1 MTTSMEGERD
11 FGSAATTTRRTGS
24 GDLWIV
30 VLSAPRRMKRILYG
44 GLSLGERMATRV
56 LYMEERRGQEP
67 DPCYA
72 REFDASVIDRGP
84 DFVILDQTLFYAE
97 GGGQP
102 YDTGVLRGGEAESKV
117 LRVMKDKGVIKHYVD
132 RMPMGTAVHGIVD
145 WGRRY
150 KHMRMHTSQ
159 HLMSG
164 LVFRIYGA
172 RTVGNQIH
180 TDYSRVDFQP
190 ANFTPEDL
198 KRIEDETNSVIESKQ
213 EVRIFEEDRVVV
225 HNKIEDRALLD
236 LIPESVRRLRV
247 IQIGSADYCPCGG
260 THLKNVSEIGRV
272 RVTEKRS
279 KGRETDRIVY
289 ELVPP

>member
-1 MTTSMEGERD
+1 
-11 FGSAATTTRRTGS
+11 
-24 GDLWIV
+24 
-30 VLSAPRRMKRILYG
+30 
-44 GLSLGERMATRV
+44 MATRV

-72 REFDASVIDRGP
+72 REFDASVIEQGP
-84 DFVILDQTLFYAE
+84 DFVVLDQTLFYAE

-145 WGRRY
+145 WDRRY

-198 KRIEDETNSVIESKQ
+198 RRIEDETNSVIGSKQ

-289 ELVPP
+289 ELAPPSAGPVGVG

>member
-1 MTTSMEGERD
+1 
-11 FGSAATTTRRTGS
+11 
-24 GDLWIV
+24 
-30 VLSAPRRMKRILYG
+30 
-44 GLSLGERMATRV
+44 
-56 LYMEERRGQEP
+56 
-67 DPCYA
+67 
-72 REFDASVIDRGP
+72 
-84 DFVILDQTLFYAE
+84 
-97 GGGQP
+97 
-102 YDTGVLRGGEAESKV
+102 
-117 LRVMKDKGVIKHYVD
+117 
-132 RMPMGTAVHGIVD
+132 
-145 WGRRY
+145 
-150 KHMRMHTSQ
+150 
-159 HLMSG
+159 MSG

>member
-1 MTTSMEGERD
+1 
-11 FGSAATTTRRTGS
+11 
-24 GDLWIV
+24 
-30 VLSAPRRMKRILYG
+30 
-44 GLSLGERMATRV
+44 
-56 LYMEERRGQEP
+56 MEERRGQDP

-72 REFDASVIDRGP
+72 REFEARIAERGP
-84 DFVILDQTLFYAE
+84 DFVVLDQTLFYAD

-102 YDTGVLRGGEAESKV
+102 YDTGVLRWNGGEARV
-117 LRVMKDKGVIKHYVD
+117 LRVTKEKGVIKHFVD
-132 RMPMGTAVHGIVD
+132 RMPDADSIRGVVD
-145 WGRRY
+145 WDRRY

-180 TDYSRVDFQP
+180 ADHSRVDFQP

-198 KRIEDETNSVIESKQ
+198 KRIEDECNGVIGTAQ

-236 LIPESVRRLRV
+236 LIPQSVRRLRI
-247 IQIGSADYCPCGG
+247 IQIGNADYCPCGG
-260 THLKNVSEIGRV
+260 THLKNVSEIGQV
-272 RVTEKRS
+272 RVLEKRS
-279 KGRETDRIVY
+279 KGKETDRIVY
-289 ELVPP
+289 ELVPA